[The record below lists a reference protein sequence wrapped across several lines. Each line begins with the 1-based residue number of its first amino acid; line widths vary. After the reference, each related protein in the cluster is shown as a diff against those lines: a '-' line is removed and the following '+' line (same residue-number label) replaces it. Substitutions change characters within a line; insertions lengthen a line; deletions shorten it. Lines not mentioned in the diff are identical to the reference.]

1 MTDKAIEKYQVSQIL
16 EHRIDRASRK
26 GQHEKAR
33 EYKVLLQFCKGSA
46 PKIWFTSRTQIARY
60 ALQKLDVY
68 KHDNEGLASLLVYD
82 YLDPIVYHWE
92 WTPDSQRR
100 F

>member
-1 MTDKAIEKYQVSQIL
+1 MTDKSIEKYQVSQIL
-16 EHRIDRASRK
+16 EHWIDRASRK

-33 EYKVLLQFCKGSA
+33 EYRVLLQFCKGSA
-46 PKIWFTSRTQIARY
+46 PKIWLTSRTQIARDI
-60 ALQKLDVY
+60 LQKLDLDRQ
-68 KHDNEGLASLLVYD
+68 DNIGLANQQVYD
-82 YLDPIVYHWE
+82 YLDPIVCRWE